1 MKSGVQIR
9 GFYRLHIT
17 EDKDGEEIIVGDS
30 GWHENTLT
38 NLGIQNYLAK
48 TLAASAGSKQIGFI
62 AIGTGAAPA
71 TNATVLAGEIM
82 GSTHRKAVT
91 KSYSSRTVSN
101 GSGTMQFT
109 ATFASSDSFLT
120 GASNISNIGLFAA
133 TTTNDT
139 LFAGNTYASSA
150 CATNQNI
157 NATYEIQLG

>member
-1 MKSGVQIR
+1 MEDGVKLN
-9 GFYRLHIT
+9 GFYRVHIT
-17 EDKDGEEIIVGDS
+17 EDRDGKEVIVGDS
-30 GWHENTLT
+30 GWHKNILT
-38 NLGIQNYLAK
+38 NLGIQNYLAY

-62 AIGTGAAPA
+62 AIGTGGTPA
-71 TNATVLAGEIM
+71 TDAVVLVGEIM

-91 KSYSSRTVSN
+91 KAFSARTTSN
-101 GSGTMQFT
+101 GSATMQFT

-150 CATNQNI
+150 CATNQNV
-157 NATYEIQLG
+157 NVTYEIQLG